1 MSMFVK
7 KNPWQILKEEQKT
20 VNRARQDYRDCVNDF
35 RCLEPKNNVNDEV
48 VIDNEGTAHI
58 VIVQDVA
65 MPMTC
70 VIFHK
75 DKKCEKEL
83 CQHKK
88 WNTKIVKSYVMLKNA
103 RYERNLAIWN
113 LFGLKERV
121 IDIRAY
127 HKLKRERDAKSKEV
141 FSLFFEYAV
150 AEGATEVQ
158 MRKKYESALQDYDAL
173 VTKCKV
179 ARSKAFGRGK

>member
-48 VIDNEGTAHI
+48 VIDNEGAAH
-58 VIVQDVA
+58 IVQDVA

-70 VIFHK
+70 AIFHK
-75 DKKCEKEL
+75 DKECEKEL

-88 WNTKIVKSYVMLKNA
+88 WNTKIVKSYVTLKNA

-127 HKLKRERDAKSKEV
+127 RKLKRERYEKSKEV
-141 FSLFFEYAV
+141 FNLFCEYAV

-173 VTKCKV
+173 LTKCKV

>member
-20 VNRARQDYRDCVNDF
+20 VNRARQDYRACVNDF
-35 RCLEPKNNVNDEV
+35 RCLEPKNNVNPSK
-48 VIDNEGTAHI
+48 T
-58 VIVQDVA
+58 
-65 MPMTC
+65 
-70 VIFHK
+70 IFTDLK
-75 DKKCEKEL
+75 DLFIFLLKITEL